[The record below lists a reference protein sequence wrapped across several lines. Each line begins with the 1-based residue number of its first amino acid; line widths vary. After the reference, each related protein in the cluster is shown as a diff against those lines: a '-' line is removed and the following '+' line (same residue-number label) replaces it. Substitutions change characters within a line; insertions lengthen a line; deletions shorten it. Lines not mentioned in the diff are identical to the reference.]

1 HFSIAT
7 RSGTNR
13 LLADGYAFF
22 RDDAWNGANA
32 LTGTSLP
39 MHQNQFGASAG
50 GPITRDRTFFFVNV
64 EQRRLE
70 QSGLTTV
77 SEANTAAINARLVA
91 TGYQAPP
98 VATGV
103 FSAPI
108 DTTYVLGKV
117 DHRFSD
123 RDLFSV
129 RYNLYGASSENSR
142 GAGGLNAPSAGAG

>member
-77 SEANTAAINARLVA
+77 SEANTAGIK
-91 TGYQAPP
+91 
-98 VATGV
+98 
-103 FSAPI
+103 S
-108 DTTYVLGKV
+108 KV
-117 DHRFSD
+117 P
-123 RDLFSV
+123 
-129 RYNLYGASSENSR
+129 
-142 GAGGLNAPSAGAG
+142 GAGCPTPPGATRTLRA